1 MKKFFIMFVLC
12 TMTLA
17 CGLISCS
24 DDDGET
30 IKEYADLVV
39 YGKIFTSESNAIAE
53 AFAVKDGKYI
63 FVGNRDA
70 AAKYI
75 NADTKVIDRS
85 GQGLV
90 MAGCTDGHGH
100 NIMSCF
106 YNYSKYVIRMTAQDT
121 GATILDK
128 VRSWAKKYDN
138 IPYIYGFGFDYIA
151 LSTTNDFPTR
161 QQLDAILSDVPVYLA
176 DGEGHKG
183 IANSYCFE
191 KAGILTPEGKVRDDF
206 KYKQYVV
213 VDEDS
218 MPTGLLFEQAGTYV
232 RTHGCITNDG
242 EDVWRL
248 AVQETQYKL
257 NSMGYTAT
265 IEGWA
270 NKFGMVPYSVAKN
283 MDKAGELTLNLG
295 MAYEIEN
302 LSKEEVDADLQA
314 VFDLNK
320 SNTTRVHTN
329 FIKLF
334 IDGTAETGTG
344 YMLIPAPDGSNGFP
358 IWQPNELEDLT
369 LRANKK
375 GVTMHIHTMGDAAVK
390 EVVDAYEKAYKAG
403 YRLRNQMVHLR
414 NVDEADYDRMAKY
427 DIVASCGA
435 LWHRM
440 PEGGEEYLAD
450 VLNKKYIDESYP
462 YQSFLNH
469 NVHTSI
475 STDTPAT
482 SGSPV
487 DPFGIME
494 VAVTGTQTFGE
505 ANNCPT
511 PYNTEDCA
519 RNRAD
524 FLRSLTIE
532 GAYQMLSEKTRGS
545 IAVGKWADFIFT
557 NKDVLDVDE
566 CPNNQLHEVFVEA
579 TYFEGKCVYNK

>member
-1 MKKFFIMFVLC
+1 MKKCFTMFVLG
-12 TMTLA
+12 TMTLILVLTS
-17 CGLISCS
+17 CG
-24 DDDGET
+24 DDDKT
-30 IKEYADLVV
+30 QREYADLVV
-39 YGKIFTSESNAIAE
+39 YGKIFTSESNALAE

-100 NIMSCF
+100 NMMSCF
-106 YNYSKYVIRMTAQDT
+106 YNHSKYVIRMTAQDT
-121 GATILDK
+121 SATILEK
-128 VRSWAKKYDN
+128 ISNWMEKYED

-151 LSTTNDFPTR
+151 LSTHNDFPTR
-161 QQLDAILSDVPVYLA
+161 QQLDAISSDIPIYLSDS
-176 DGEGHKG
+176 EGHKG

-191 KAGILTPEGKVRDDF
+191 KSGILTPEGKVRNDF
-206 KYKQYVV
+206 KYKQYVE
-213 VDEDS
+213 VDEAG
-218 MPTGLLFEQAGTYV
+218 MPTGLLLEQAGTYV
-232 RTHGCITNDG
+232 RSRGCIPNDG
-242 EDVWRL
+242 EDVWRP
-248 AVQETQYKL
+248 AVQETQSKL

-270 NKFGMVPYSVAKN
+270 NKFGMVPYSVAEN
-283 MDKAGELTLNLG
+283 MDKAGELTINLG

-302 LSKEEVDADLQA
+302 ISKEEVDADLQT
-314 VFDLNK
+314 VFEAIK
-320 SNTTRVHTN
+320 SNTTRVHAN

-344 YMLIPAPDGSNGFP
+344 YMLLPSPDGSTGFP
-358 IWQPNELEDLT
+358 IWQPAELEDLT
-369 LRANKK
+369 LRANKN

-414 NVDEADYDRMAKY
+414 NVDEADYDRMAQC
-427 DIVASCGA
+427 DIVASCGV
-435 LWHRM
+435 LWHRLQD
-440 PEGGEEYLAD
+440 GGAQYLEST
-450 VLNKKYIDESYP
+450 LNKKYAHEGYP
-462 YQSFLNH
+462 YQSFINH
-469 NVHTSI
+469 NVHASI

-482 SGSPV
+482 SGAPV

-505 ANNCPT
+505 SNNCPT
-511 PYNTEDCA
+511 PYNTEECA
-519 RNRAD
+519 LNRAD

-557 NKDVLDVDE
+557 NKDVLDEEE
-566 CPNNQLHEVFVEA
+566 CPNNQLHEVFVVA
-579 TYFEGKCVYNK
+579 TYFEGKCVYER